1 MVEKPSKEIDDLLAD
16 LQSLETGK
24 SEQAIRRSELLKT
37 SSKEIVTALLKIR
50 ETSDNIAIIDLTRHA
65 LIAPANQAILRKY
78 PTMEIN
84 IAAEMTHEYG
94 TREKEN
100 SLTAEKAIFLRHV
113 WVRADVTV
121 QWPPVCVRCGK
132 PGEMERHLAEQT
144 IPYSLLKEG
153 RGVPGLTFS
162 SGFPA
167 LTTTRANEYLAQHIQ
182 PPFCHECVDAIK
194 KYKKVSTFASNLGFW
209 IGCGVAIF
217 SMLGFTFYF
226 GMGFFQFLLPF
237 GLGIAAG
244 WGAAKIYSKSQ
255 GDPPRA
261 TTEFHITLRP
271 EKSFPVE
278 KIGFYFRSESYGELF
293 RQANKSI
300 LIAPPVK

>member
-1 MVEKPSKEIDDLLAD
+1 MVEKPSKEVDELLAS
-16 LQSLETGK
+16 LQSTETGTK
-24 SEQAIRRSELLKT
+24 EQAIRRSGLLKT

-50 ETSDNIAIIDLTRHA
+50 ETSDNIAFIDLTRQA
-65 LIAPANQAILRKY
+65 LIAPANQAILRAY
-78 PTMEIN
+78 PTMEKN
-84 IAAEMTHEYG
+84 IAAEMRQEYE

-100 SLTAEKAIFLRHV
+100 SPTAEKAISLRYI

-121 QWPPVCVRCGK
+121 QWPQVCVRCGK
-132 PGEMERHLAEQT
+132 TGEMDRHLADQT
-144 IPYSLLKEG
+144 IPYSLVKEG

-162 SGFPA
+162 SGFPV
-167 LTTTRANEYLAQHIQ
+167 LTTTRTNEYLAQHIQ
-182 PPFCHECVDAIK
+182 PPFCHECAEPIK

-209 IGCGVAIF
+209 IGCGVVII
-217 SMLGFTFYF
+217 SMLGFTSYF

-244 WGAAKIYSKSQ
+244 WGAAKIYSVSQ

-261 TTEFHITLRP
+261 TTGFHVTLRP

-278 KIGFYFRSESYGELF
+278 KIGFYFRSELYSELF
-293 RQANKSI
+293 RQANQSS
-300 LIAPPVK
+300 LIAAPA